1 MFQRGDAKRSQWS
14 GNCYVR
20 WYAFFCPDGD
30 GFPKQFLAA
39 MGTLG
44 GSYESGHGL
53 GSAEPD
59 AATAGLLRS
68 ATATSGQYAHH
79 RARGLDRKSTR
90 LNSSHR
96 TISYAVFCLKK
107 KKNRRLIFNISYLQC
122 TSYYIT

>member
-44 GSYESGHGL
+44 GNYESGHGL

-79 RARGLDRKSTR
+79 RARGFSVVCRYRRDLK
-90 LNSSHR
+90 
-96 TISYAVFCLKK
+96 CL
-107 KKNRRLIFNISYLQC
+107 F
-122 TSYYIT
+122 